1 MTDAGKRTTALHF
14 GVFFALFAAVFLAFP
29 RIGWPWHFIVPF
41 GLYALL
47 VRVVPRLGATVPPWR
62 LGKLHGTPLGFAVLV
77 AVGSASVLLWFD
89 DIYLPK
95 VDDLAAGIPLTLL
108 GSAGLA
114 SVVFAVVNAVCE
126 ELAFRWL
133 AWEAVAEEWN
143 RLAALLATAVLFG
156 IAHLHG
162 YPPGP
167 LGAALATLYGLTLGI
182 LRWWTGGLGLAIACH
197 VVADFTI
204 FVILSSRTE

>member
-1 MTDAGKRTTALHF
+1 MTAASRRSAALHF
-14 GVFFALFAAVFLAFP
+14 GVFFALFAVVLLAFP
-29 RIGWPWHFIVPF
+29 RLGWPWHFVVPF

-47 VRVVPRLGATVPPWR
+47 LRVVPRLGATVPPRR
-62 LGKLHGTPLGFAVLV
+62 LGKIRGAPLCFAVLV
-77 AVGSASVLLWFD
+77 AVGSAGALLGFD
-89 DIYLPK
+89 DLYWPK

-143 RLAALLATAVLFG
+143 RLAALFATAVLFG

-167 LGAALATLYGLTLGI
+167 LGAALATLFGLTLGI

-204 FVILSSRTE
+204 FVILSSRG